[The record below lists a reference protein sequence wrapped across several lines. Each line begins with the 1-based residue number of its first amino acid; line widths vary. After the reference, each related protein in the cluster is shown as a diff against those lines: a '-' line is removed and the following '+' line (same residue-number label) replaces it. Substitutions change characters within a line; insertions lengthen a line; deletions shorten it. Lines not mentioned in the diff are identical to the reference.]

1 MARITRAAKH
11 LTHQSTPRPLPVLV
25 VALCFVTLSLPSPVS
40 SADSC
45 SNALSLGSLV
55 PFNTT
60 GLTCFQAWPSQ
71 DFILRFGK
79 AASGSN
85 VWSFVLSAPDN
96 GGYISVGFSPTGRM
110 VGSSAVAG
118 WVTAAGAGSARQ
130 YYLGGTSSS
139 SCPPDQGK
147 LALARGAAAPTIVS
161 KGSRLYLAF
170 QLAGQPLTGV
180 VYAVGPSGSLPGSNG
195 LLPQHQDM
203 ASGTISLSGGSSG
216 GGSPATGGGD
226 GDGDGDGDGE
236 GEEGGEGKKSKR
248 AGEDSGDGDDEGKGE
263 RRTSPASASS
273 SGDNGGGAVLSSKRR
288 HGVLAVVGWG
298 VLVPAGVALARF
310 FKRLDPFWFYA
321 HVAAQGLGCVVGVV
335 AVVAGFKLDDADE
348 GRFAAHKAI
357 GIAVV
362 VGAVLQAT
370 ALLARPAKDTKARR
384 YWNWYHHNVGR
395 AAVALGVANIFY
407 GLSLANER
415 QEWSYVYGIFVGIL
429 AVVFLVLEE
438 WRRNH

>member
-1 MARITRAAKH
+1 MARITRAARH
-11 LTHQSTPRPLPVLV
+11 LTHQCTPRPLPAL
-25 VALCFVTLSLPSPVS
+25 VALCLVSSYLPSPVS
-40 SADSC
+40 SQSAADSC
-45 SNALSLGSLV
+45 SNGLSLGSLV

-60 GLTCFQAWPSQ
+60 GLACFQAWPSQ

-79 AASGSN
+79 AALGSN
-85 VWSFVLSAPDN
+85 LWSFVLSAPDN

-130 YYLGGTSSS
+130 YYLGGTSSR

-170 QLAGQPLTGV
+170 QLAGQPLTDV

-226 GDGDGDGDGE
+226 GDGDDD
-236 GEEGGEGKKSKR
+236 GEEGGEGKGKKSKR
-248 AGEDSGDGDDEGKGE
+248 AGEDSGDDDDEGKGE

-273 SGDNGGGAVLSSKRR
+273 SGASGGGAFLSAKRR

-321 HVAAQGLGCVVGVV
+321 HVAAQGLGSVVGVL
-335 AVVAGFKLDDADE
+335 AVVAGFRLDDDE
-348 GRFAAHKAI
+348 GPVAAHKAI
-357 GIAVV
+357 GVVVV
-362 VGAVLQAT
+362 VGAALQAM
-370 ALLARPAKDTKARR
+370 ALLARPAKETKARR

-407 GLSLANER
+407 GLSLASER
-415 QEWSYVYGIFVGIL
+415 QEWSYVYGVFVGIF

-438 WRRNH
+438 WRRRH

>member
-1 MARITRAAKH
+1 MARIARAAKH
-11 LTHQSTPRPLPVLV
+11 LTHQCTARLLPVLV
-25 VALCFVTLSLPSPVS
+25 ALCLVSLYLPSSVS
-40 SADSC
+40 SQSAVDSC
-45 SNALSLGSLV
+45 SNALSLGSPV

-79 AASGSN
+79 AASGCN
-85 VWSFVLSAPDN
+85 LWSFVLSAPDN
-96 GGYISVGFSPTGRM
+96 GGYISVGLSPTGRM

-130 YYLGGTSSS
+130 YYLGGTSSRL
-139 SCPPDQGK
+139 CPPDQGK

-170 QLAGQPLTGV
+170 QLAG
-180 VYAVGPSGSLPGSNG
+180 GSLPGSSG

-203 ASGTISLSGGSSG
+203 ASGTISLSGGSTG

-226 GDGDGDGDGE
+226 GNGDDDGE
-236 GEEGGEGKKSKR
+236 GKGKKSKR
-248 AGEDSGDGDDEGKGE
+248 AGEDDSGDGDDEGKGE

-273 SGDNGGGAVLSSKRR
+273 SGGNGGGAFLSAKRR
-288 HGVLAVVGWG
+288 HGVLAVV
-298 VLVPAGVALARF
+298 VPAGVALARF

-321 HVAAQGLGCVVGVV
+321 HVAAQGLGCVVGVL
-335 AVVAGFKLDDADE
+335 AVVAGFRLDDDE
-348 GRFAAHKAI
+348 GPVAAHKAI

-362 VGAVLQAT
+362 VGAGLQAM
-370 ALLARPAKDTKARR
+370 ALLARPAKETKARR

-395 AAVALGVANIFY
+395 VAVALGVANIFY
-407 GLSLANER
+407 GLLLANER
-415 QEWSYVYGIFVGIL
+415 QEWSYVYGIFVGIF

-438 WRRNH
+438 WRRRH